1 MLRLICLPWW
11 WIQRRLDKRMLWP
24 ICRQF
29 APSLDEAR
37 DAFFAHAVTEA
48 CWFDYYGPT
57 KLAEHISTFE

>member
-1 MLRLICLPWW
+1 
-11 WIQRRLDKRMLWP
+11 MLWP

-57 KLAEHISTFE
+57 KLAEHIATFE